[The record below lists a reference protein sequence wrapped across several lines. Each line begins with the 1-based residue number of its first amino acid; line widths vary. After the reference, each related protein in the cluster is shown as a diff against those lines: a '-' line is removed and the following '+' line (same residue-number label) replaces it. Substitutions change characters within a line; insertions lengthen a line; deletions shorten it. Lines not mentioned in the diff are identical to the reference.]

1 MKAPE
6 SRLWL
11 VSLAHKV
18 HDRGPKAATELTRG
32 RQMRSLIIWQ
42 IKKNTGISK
51 LTCTL
56 YLRKRLFSK
65 CKLSIN
71 IQYNGGGLQLSC
83 HQNSM
88 VLGRQPPCSLKM
100 TGIPNVG
107 WCQDTFVHIMQNE
120 MKATNS
126 FTTNRRGRA
135 CGPVQKKEKKKTKL
149 GGAATYDNTP
159 SDPMTTHPSEVF
171 CSACWAHRCLL
182 QQRHAAHTNVA
193 VTKWSIYP
201 HSHERQQCKY
211 CRNVQGYHSSYGTLQ
226 SLDYIQW
233 WWVFSEVV
241 SLVYEAR
248 KPFAAGI
255 GLSYNIYWTWA
266 ALGAKEA

>member
-1 MKAPE
+1 MSPKQHGTRPSASMQFE
-6 SRLWL
+6 NDRNTQRRMMSGYILFTSCRMRWKQQT
-11 VSLAHKV
+11 VSPPTV
-18 HDRGPKAATELTRG
+18 GDVPVDR
-32 RQMRSLIIWQ
+32 S
-42 IKKNTGISK
+42 KK
-51 LTCTL
+51 
-56 YLRKRLFSK
+56 RK
-65 CKLSIN
+65 N
-71 IQYNGGGLQLSC
+71 
-83 HQNSM
+83 
-88 VLGRQPPCSLKM
+88 
-100 TGIPNVG
+100 
-107 WCQDTFVHIMQNE
+107 
-120 MKATNS
+120 
-126 FTTNRRGRA
+126 
-135 CGPVQKKEKKKTKL
+135 KKTKL